1 MTRKAAEQTDLVVA
15 GQAPTGLDLIA
26 PEDLLTPRIILFQPI
41 SEGEGRVG
49 EYTNSVTGEC
59 FPRREFQLVSFTPGR
74 AMWVKDDDEPVCRSF
89 DACVPVDRIE
99 DPPSVECTTC
109 EMAAGKPSK
118 CQKVY
123 NFAALD
129 TTTGMPCL
137 LRFQKTSSYAGR
149 KICTFQWMN
158 KIPIYQVRL
167 VLSAEKASGSGKRN
181 YYKQIVSELKVVD
194 DPAAVKA
201 AQELA

>member
-1 MTRKAAEQTDLVVA
+1 MTKKAAEQTDLVVA

-26 PEDLLTPRIILFQPI
+26 PEDLVLPSIRLFQPI

-49 EYTNSVTGEC
+49 EYVNSVTGEC
-59 FPRREFQLVSFTPGR
+59 FARREFQLVSYTPGR
-74 AMWVKDDDEPVCRSF
+74 ALWVPDEDEPQCTSY
-89 DACVPVDRIE
+89 DACVPSDRIA

-109 EMAAGKPSK
+109 EMATGRPPQ
-118 CQKVY
+118 CQKV
-123 NFAALD
+123 FKFVAID
-129 TTTGMPCL
+129 CTTGLPCS
-137 LRFQKTSSYAGR
+137 LRFQKTSSYAGKR
-149 KICTFQWMN
+149 ILSFQWMS
-158 KIPIYQVRL
+158 KTPVFKVRL